1 MAWARERRRCDI
13 RERREDKAP
22 ERDGGRGEGGGVLNH
37 LSTGGGSGVRGGRHQ
52 REMGVEGRGGGV
64 PSHLSTGG
72 GSGGCG
78 GLRADGRRHWQLH
91 TGLTHLQERE
101 GCEGGGGEGG

>member
-1 MAWARERRRCDI
+1 MTYVRGGKTRHQREMGV
-13 RERREDKAP
+13 E
-22 ERDGGRGEGGGVLNH
+22 GRGGGVLNH